1 MRKILV
7 LVICAAL
14 LAAGCGCAAQAGQ
27 RETSDPAYLTGYFYE
42 LSEKNVIRVAYP
54 IVLSGHTDKI
64 NAMISDFVREET
76 NRRCFDECELT
87 EATELP
93 VDFPSEKM
101 YETDYSTYAFGVDYR
116 VTSLT
121 DDILSIVYE
130 GMINLKQSAHPTH
143 VFFTLNIDLKNDQII
158 RFDDRYVVDDA
169 LYDTFAEYAQKDLM
183 EMAGSDVWPERWDSF
198 SEMFCSREK
207 FLNGMTDTNEFH
219 FYFTE
224 QGVGI
229 SYPVAHFAGDHIEV
243 VIPYSELKE
252 TAAQ

>member
-14 LAAGCGCAAQAGQ
+14 LFATCACAAQ
-27 RETSDPAYLTGYFYE
+27 ELSDPEYLTGYLYE

-54 IVLSGHTDKI
+54 VLLYGNTDKL

-76 NRRCFDECELT
+76 NRHCLDGCELT
-87 EATELP
+87 EAMALP
-93 VDFPSEKM
+93 ADFPSEKM

-116 VTSLT
+116 VTSYT
-121 DDILSIVYE
+121 DDILSIVFE

-143 VFFTLNIDLKNDQII
+143 VFFTLNIDLKNEQII
-158 RFDDRYVVDDA
+158 HFEDRYVVDDA

-183 EMAGSDVWPERWDSF
+183 EMAQSDVWPENWDSF
-198 SEMFCSREK
+198 SEMFCSKES
-207 FLNGMTDTNEFH
+207 FLNAITSANASH

-229 SYPVAHFAGDHIEV
+229 SYPVAHVMGDHLET

-252 TAAQ
+252 AAAR